1 MSRRMASGTNTL
13 QIVWTGP
20 YGWPGY
26 SAELPLLPQH
36 PGVYLR
42 QSNTVMASSFTLL
55 DSPAA
60 HLPLASLS
68 ILGSI

>member
-1 MSRRMASGTNTL
+1 MAPGINTL

-36 PGVYLR
+36 PGVYL
-42 QSNTVMASSFTLL
+42 QTVQYR
-55 DSPAA
+55 DER
-60 HLPLASLS
+60 LS
-68 ILGSI
+68 V